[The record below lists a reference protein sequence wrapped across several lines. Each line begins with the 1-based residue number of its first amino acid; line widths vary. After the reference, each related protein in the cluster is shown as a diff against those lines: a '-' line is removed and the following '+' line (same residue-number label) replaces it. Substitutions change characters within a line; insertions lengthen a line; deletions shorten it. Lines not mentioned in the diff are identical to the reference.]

1 MYYSEFC
8 SVVLPHCHVVATGE
22 AIAWC
27 GISLQDCWY
36 KGPSPLVS
44 SYNTDGPET
53 KKIKHVVLLL
63 SDLSISKCVS
73 AHLTKGK
80 VNIFYPFFSVL
91 SLNSTRYKY
100 STRFVTKSLIMLVA
114 NLICLLF
121 GGKSEKIFL
130 HNLPSSLHHTQKH
143 DGWSKNICLEVE
155 SFDLW
160 HKFAYCTQFFFILIC
175 TTI

>member
-8 SVVLPHCHVVATGE
+8 CVVLPHCHVVATGE

-27 GISLQDCWY
+27 GISLQGCWY
-36 KGPSPLVS
+36 KEPSPLVS
-44 SYNTDGPET
+44 SYNTDAPET

-91 SLNSTRYKY
+91 SLNSPRYKY

-121 GGKSEKIFL
+121 DAHNNLESRRKCFYIICQVLYITHKSMMDEVKTSVWRLKVLIYDTNLHIAHNSFL
-130 HNLPSSLHHTQKH
+130 
-143 DGWSKNICLEVE
+143 
-155 SFDLW
+155 F
-160 HKFAYCTQFFFILIC
+160 
-175 TTI
+175 